1 MTPTLSSSGT
11 GNASDSSKEVMST
24 PSAACTAACT
34 SEAEN
39 ANAGPLEAAS
49 LGTSPHAADGAD
61 AHQGDEGEES
71 EQGGA
76 DRGSSAADQN
86 QGDPLAVLAAAV
98 AKLSP
103 ADRERLAALLT
114 GPQGGMR

>member
-1 MTPTLSSSGT
+1 
-11 GNASDSSKEVMST
+11 MST

-61 AHQGDEGEES
+61 AHQGDEGEEIG
-71 EQGGA
+71 QGGA
-76 DRGSSAADQN
+76 ARGLSAVDQSPA
-86 QGDPLAVLAAAV
+86 DPLAVLAAAV

-114 GPQGGMR
+114 GRQGAVR